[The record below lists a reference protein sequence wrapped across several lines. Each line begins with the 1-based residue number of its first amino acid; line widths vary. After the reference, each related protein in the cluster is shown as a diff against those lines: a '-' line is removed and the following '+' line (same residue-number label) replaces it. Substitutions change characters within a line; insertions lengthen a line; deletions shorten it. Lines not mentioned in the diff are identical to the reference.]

1 MVSLGQLAPTP
12 IRAMILCAPLVSVPF
27 TANAQDRYPV
37 DWQAVAAEAMEHFSV
52 LLRIDTSNPPGNETE
67 AARYLQEVLQ
77 EAGID
82 AELFALDPARANL
95 VSRLRGNGSEQPI
108 LIMAH
113 TDVVGVQREN
123 WTVDPFG
130 AVTKDGYIYGR
141 GALDDKDNVTASLM
155 LMLLLRRAGVE
166 LDRDVIFLAEAGEE
180 GTTRFGIDYMVEQH
194 WDRIA
199 AEFCLAEGGET
210 VMRDGVVDHVKIAT
224 TEKFPMRVRLV
235 ARGTAGHG
243 SVPRLDNAVA
253 ALARAVA
260 RLATWQSPLRLN
272 ETTEAYFY
280 RLAEISSPEEAARYR
295 GVIDPEQQPRIERYF
310 AENEPQ
316 HYSLLRTSVVPTMI
330 SGGFRRNVIP
340 GEAEATF
347 DIRGLPDENPEEFY
361 RDLAGVINDPNIEII
376 PEGVYRPASPPSSL
390 ESEMFQALEG
400 VTNRLFPDA
409 VTLPSMLTGAT
420 DMAQVRSKGT
430 QCYGFG
436 PVRTEEDIVGGG
448 GAHGDDERIMESSF
462 LSLVQFLWYAVVE
475 VAASE

>member
-1 MVSLGQLAPTP
+1 
-12 IRAMILCAPLVSVPF
+12 
-27 TANAQDRYPV
+27 
-37 DWQAVAAEAMEHFSV
+37 
-52 LLRIDTSNPPGNETE
+52 
-67 AARYLQEVLQ
+67 
-77 EAGID
+77 
-82 AELFALDPARANL
+82 
-95 VSRLRGNGSEQPI
+95 
-108 LIMAH
+108 
-113 TDVVGVQREN
+113 
-123 WTVDPFG
+123 
-130 AVTKDGYIYGR
+130 
-141 GALDDKDNVTASLM
+141 
-155 LMLLLRRAGVE
+155 
-166 LDRDVIFLAEAGEE
+166 
-180 GTTRFGIDYMVEQH
+180 
-194 WDRIA
+194 
-199 AEFCLAEGGET
+199 
-210 VMRDGVVDHVKIAT
+210 
-224 TEKFPMRVRLV
+224 
-235 ARGTAGHG
+235 
-243 SVPRLDNAVA
+243 
-253 ALARAVA
+253 
-260 RLATWQSPLRLN
+260 LN

-361 RDLAGVINDPNIEII
+361 RDLAGVINDPNLEII

-448 GAHGDDERIMESSF
+448 GAHGDDERIMESSL
-462 LSLVQFLWYAVVE
+462 LSLVQFLWYAVIE
-475 VAASE
+475 VAASD